1 MVKPMCGW
9 TKCNV
14 AASWVSRSSKSG
26 GAWIAR
32 DNNGV
37 ALIHSRRAFSN
48 AQDPLTAALI
58 SLLWSINDLRSL
70 RMDKII
76 FETSSYCL
84 RDAFLHPV
92 ANAPHRQ
99 LITAGA
105 WIARD
110 NNGVALIHSRRAFS
124 NAQDPLTA
132 ALISLLWSI
141 NDLRSLRM
149 DKIIFE
155 TSSYCLRDAFLHPV
169 ANAPHRQLITAILNS
184 LKGFV
189 DWRVEHVVP
198 DNNKVASLIAASVTK
213 EHRHQSYVAS
223 GGPSW
228 LQAMLSQEADVPQ
241 H

>member
-1 MVKPMCGW
+1 MEAEIWLNLQKLSNVEAARAWLIPPSSSGWSKPLCGW

-92 ANAPHRQ
+92 ANSPHR
-99 LITAGA
+99 
-105 WIARD
+105 
-110 NNGVALIHSRRAFS
+110 
-124 NAQDPLTA
+124 
-132 ALISLLWSI
+132 
-141 NDLRSLRM
+141 
-149 DKIIFE
+149 E
-155 TSSYCLRDAFLHPV
+155 
-169 ANAPHRQLITAILNS
+169 LITAILNS

-198 DNNKVASLIAASVTK
+198 DNNKVASLIATSVTK
-213 EHRHQSYVAS
+213 KHRYQSYVAS
-223 GGPSW
+223 GAPSW

>member
-1 MVKPMCGW
+1 MNESSVTTTVLPTFPHLPEEPKG
-9 TKCNV
+9 

-84 RDAFLHPV
+84 RDVFLHPV

-99 LITAGA
+99 LITA
-105 WIARD
+105 
-110 NNGVALIHSRRAFS
+110 N
-124 NAQDPLTA
+124 
-132 ALISLLWSI
+132 
-141 NDLRSLRM
+141 
-149 DKIIFE
+149 
-155 TSSYCLRDAFLHPV
+155 
-169 ANAPHRQLITAILNS
+169 LNS

-189 DWRVEHVVP
+189 DWIVEHVVP

-213 EHRHQSYVAS
+213 EHRYQSYVAS

-228 LQAMLSQEADVPQ
+228 CKPC
-241 H
+241 